1 MEDRHT
7 ISEPRRREVTQLEWE
22 VDILRESIVV
32 DTIIINC
39 NTLPPRKQK
48 KTGKILWCLPDKDD
62 KLPSF
67 GTEERRRILDIFRN
81 RRKLRK
87 KATRTSATTN
97 EDSTIANDNIK
108 NNEFNNEVE
117 DTNQSQEENK
127 EQMTVKNSSSSNPL
141 PNAPPP
147 GFDVYS
153 NAPLINPPPGFDVG
167 AATQNEGQQGSPSA
181 LSLDEQ
187 ATTTT
192 TTTVPTTILSPKYI
206 CYFPPLSSWTATT
219 QPKQLAKQFL
229 ELYYAIFSSTTEEEE
244 SLAIASLLPFYTP
257 SFQKSISINGVHS
270 VVSANIIA
278 LVQQLQ
284 YAINTIRNSG
294 TTASGGKLIDIQ
306 SVVAQDLSD
315 SGGVLIMV
323 AGTTTNTTTFFSH
336 TVTLVPMRSVP
347 IPTSSSTIL
356 PAPGLSEEYH
366 NSNNGNIATTATEK
380 IVVTGYQIYNDA
392 FMLLSSS

>member
-1 MEDRHT
+1 M
-7 ISEPRRREVTQLEWE
+7 
-22 VDILRESIVV
+22 
-32 DTIIINC
+32 
-39 NTLPPRKQK
+39 
-48 KTGKILWCLPDKDD
+48 
-62 KLPSF
+62 KL
-67 GTEERRRILDIFRN
+67 
-81 RRKLRK
+81 KH
-87 KATRTSATTN
+87 
-97 EDSTIANDNIK
+97 
-108 NNEFNNEVE
+108 
-117 DTNQSQEENK
+117 
-127 EQMTVKNSSSSNPL
+127 SSSSTPL
-141 PNAPPP
+141 TNAPPP

-153 NAPLINPPPGFDVG
+153 SAPLINPPPGFDVG
-167 AATQNEGQQGSPSA
+167 AATQNEGQQGSHSA

-187 ATTTT
+187 ATS

-206 CYFPPLSSWTATT
+206 CYFPPLSSSTATT

-229 ELYYAIFSSTTEEEE
+229 ELYYAIFSSTKEEE

-284 YAINTIRNSG
+284 YTINTIRNCG
-294 TTASGGKLIDIQ
+294 TASGGKLIDIQ

-347 IPTSSSTIL
+347 IPTTSSSTIP

-366 NSNNGNIATTATEK
+366 NSNKSNISTTATEE